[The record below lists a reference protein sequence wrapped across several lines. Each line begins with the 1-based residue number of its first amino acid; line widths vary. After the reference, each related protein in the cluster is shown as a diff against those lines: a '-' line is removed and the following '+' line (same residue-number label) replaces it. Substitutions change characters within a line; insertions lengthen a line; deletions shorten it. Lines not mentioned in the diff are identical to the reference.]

1 MDLFDLQGKV
11 AIVTGGNRGIGLGI
25 ARSLAR
31 AGASVAIAGR
41 NAEKGAEA
49 CDRIGADGGTATFIS
64 VDIADEASSRAMIS
78 AAASRLGRLDILVN
92 NAGFNIRRTPEEMT
106 VDEFRQVL
114 DTNLVGPFVCAQAA
128 YPHLKAAGGGKI
140 INVSSVAAFITGSRQ
155 AAYAPSKAGLVQLTR
170 VLAAAWAKDNIQVNA
185 ILPGWVDTDMTAKNS
200 QTIPGFAQQVVA
212 RTPASRWGRPDDF
225 AGLAVYLASRASH
238 FMTGSAIVLDGG
250 YSFSV

>member
-1 MDLFDLQGKV
+1 MDQFDLHGKV

-25 ARSLAR
+25 ARSLAS

-49 CDRIGADGGTATFIS
+49 CERICADGGTATFIS
-64 VDIADEASSRAMIS
+64 VDIADYVSSRAMIS
-78 AAASRLGRLDILVN
+78 EAASRLGRLDILVN

-140 INVSSVAAFITGSRQ
+140 INVSSLAAFITG
-155 AAYAPSKAGLVQLTR
+155 
-170 VLAAAWAKDNIQVNA
+170 
-185 ILPGWVDTDMTAKNS
+185 
-200 QTIPGFAQQVVA
+200 A
-212 RTPASRWGRPDDF
+212 R
-225 AGLAVYLASRASH
+225 
-238 FMTGSAIVLDGG
+238 
-250 YSFSV
+250 